1 MVWAESSHTLLG
13 EIFSARALE
22 KSAEVV
28 VAKIATE
35 KWKEQRTE
43 GQAREQ
49 PNQNLNKQARMERSE
64 TQRTQQ
70 LRWLSYEANIRIDA
84 GERQQRWEW
93 ISKFAIKRKEEVGEN
108 AQ

>member
-1 MVWAESSHTLLG
+1 M
-13 EIFSARALE
+13 RALE

-28 VAKIATE
+28 VVKIATE

-49 PNQNLNKQARMERSE
+49 PKHNLNMQARMERSE

-70 LRWLSYEANIRIDA
+70 LRWLSYEANIKADA
-84 GERQQRWEW
+84 GLREQGWERS
-93 ISKFAIKRKEEVGEN
+93 SKFATKRREEVGEN